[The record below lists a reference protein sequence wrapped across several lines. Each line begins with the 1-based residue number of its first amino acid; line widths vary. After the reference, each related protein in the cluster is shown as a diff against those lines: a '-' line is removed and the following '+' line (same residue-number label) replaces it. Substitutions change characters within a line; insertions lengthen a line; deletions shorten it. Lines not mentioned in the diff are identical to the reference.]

1 MILLGWVYNVFDNVF
16 VLGSVDFQ
24 HLGLP
29 GDVFETWIKKIKF
42 NPKIVEV
49 VSNPKPLKNSEI
61 PLLKDYNE
69 EPNLDFWSKFPSRPL
84 PHKSQP
90 NTPLNADMFEQEFLL
105 MKEQLS
111 FPICQSVLQTIKNLR
126 FGADSLVDYEKI
138 RPLFDTNASNMG
150 LQKIGSQFTD
160 QLVTMIKKG
169 YVSGPFLKSPFD
181 NARINSLFVVEQTDK
196 YRPILNLSAP
206 EGNSFN
212 EAIIDNKMTKVIMS
226 SPALVA
232 KKLYSIG
239 KGAYLSKIDHQ
250 SAYKLVPTKFDDL
263 YLQGF
268 FWMNRFFFET
278 SQIFGA
284 RSSVPNYDNLHYS
297 FSSMVKVKTD
307 TVNLYLER
315 QLDDQIVM
323 TKTLEENQIFVEEYL
338 RLANVINLPL
348 APMDKPDKAF
358 LYQQKGVILGVFFD
372 TLNMTWTLPVDKRN
386 KYIKHIATVLQ
397 STFVSKQ
404 EIQQVLG
411 MINTVVQ
418 MCPPLRFLK
427 TPIIL
432 DLKMSYESEPIP
444 FSCDTK
450 DFLHQWMFILDEL
463 QHSFPITD
471 KNNCYPARSI
481 VFVSDAA
488 GCASYYSEYEIGI
501 GAVGY
506 VMPHSELQ
514 DFFYVGQCLWP
525 TDFICTLFDD
535 DGKKFGNK
543 TTLLESIG
551 LLISLFHN
559 YKLIHNKHVVC
570 KVDNVAVVWAYVNG
584 KSRQDPYTSLIV
596 AVLNH
601 IAVST
606 PFKLYVEHLPRVST
620 LPALVADTLSRT
632 DPKGQY
638 LVDHIGRPLQNNWP
652 PSLLSWLKNPVID
665 WSLRS
670 KILQDFRA
678 TLWVTV
684 FGCFYFFWCFSS
696 IW

>member
-1 MILLGWVYNVFDNVF
+1 MF
-16 VLGSVDFQ
+16 VLGNVDFH

-29 GDVFETWIKKIKF
+29 GDVFDTWIKKIKF
-42 NPKIVEV
+42 DPQIVES
-49 VSNPKPLKNSEI
+49 VSTPKPLKNNEI
-61 PLLKDYNE
+61 PILENYLD
-69 EPNLDFWSKFPSRPL
+69 EPNLEFWSKFPSRPL
-84 PHKSQP
+84 PDKNHP
-90 NTPLNADMFEQEFLL
+90 NTPINADMLELEYLL
-105 MKEQLS
+105 IKENLS
-111 FPICQSVLQTIKNLR
+111 LPVRQSVLQTIKNLR
-126 FGADSLVDYEKI
+126 HGADSLVDYDKI
-138 RPLFDTNASNMG
+138 RPLNDSNASNMG
-150 LQKIGSQFTD
+150 LQKIGSQYTD

-169 YVSGPFLKSPFD
+169 YVSGPFLESPFP

-212 EAIIDNKMTKVIMS
+212 EAVIDDQMTKVIMS

-250 SAYKLVPTKFDDL
+250 SAYKLVPTKFEDL
-263 YLQGF
+263 FLQGF

-284 RSSVPNYDNLHYS
+284 RSSVPNYDNLHHS
-297 FSSMVKVKTD
+297 FSSIVKFKTD

-323 TKTLEENQIFVEEYL
+323 TKTLDENKLFVEEYL

-348 APMDKPDKAF
+348 APLDKPDKAF
-358 LYQQKGVILGVFFD
+358 LYQQTGVILGVFFD
-372 TLNMTWTLPVDKRN
+372 TRNMTWTLPVAKRN
-386 KYIKHIATVLQ
+386 KYIKQISTVLK
-397 STFVSKQ
+397 STFVSKKQ
-404 EIQQVLG
+404 IQQVLG

-432 DLKMSYESEPIP
+432 DLKMSYESEPI
-444 FSCDTK
+444 SLSSDTK
-450 DFLHQWMFILDEL
+450 EFLHQWMFILDQL

-481 VFVSDAA
+481 IFVSDAA
-488 GCASYYSEYEIGI
+488 GCASYSSEYEIGI

-514 DFFYVGQCLWP
+514 DFFYIAQCLWP
-525 TDFICTLFDD
+525 KEFIYKLFDD

-543 TTLLESIG
+543 TTLLEVIG
-551 LLISLFHN
+551 LLLTLFHN
-559 YKLIHNKHVVC
+559 YKLIHNKHIVC
-570 KVDNVAVVWAYVNG
+570 KVDNVAVVWAYING

-620 LPALVADTLSRT
+620 LPALIADTLSRT

-638 LVDHIGRPLQNNWP
+638 LMDHIGKPVQTNWP
-652 PSLLSWLKNPVID
+652 PSLLSWLKNPIID

-670 KILQDFRA
+670 KLLQDFRA

-684 FGCFYFFWCFSS
+684 FGYFYFFWCFFFIFVSPVFR
-696 IW
+696 IR